1 MSADL
6 FNLKRARKNKQRA
19 DNEKHA
25 AQNRAKFGQSKAEKV
40 LGEFNSEKSK
50 SELDGKKRES

>member
-6 FNLKRARKNKQRA
+6 FNLKRVRKNKQRD

-25 AQNRAKFGQSKAEKV
+25 AQNRAKFGRSKAEKI
-40 LGEFNSEKSK
+40 LGDFNSEKRK
-50 SELDGKKRES
+50 SELDGKKREN